1 MKQKRIFSFLLIY
14 VMLFSQIL
22 NKKYEDIIDDTI
34 KCTSHLNTDTC
45 PSVELSLNLLQ
56 CCKVEMTVYIG
67 EEIISTST
75 MCSVAIN
82 PIKTY
87 QEELEKDTTKAL
99 FKEMW
104 GYSLYNPN
112 SGIPSSMKTL
122 TDYTCKDGSFS
133 LKFGFDTYTDD
144 EIEILKGGNHCLS
157 YFYGFNQFTS
167 KEKCYNALILP
178 SSEKSGLSCGYFEF
192 TIKFTDGTSV
202 SIKTCDIFNKDV
214 ITNGHLDDKTKES
227 FQNFVNANSQ
237 EGKIALSYVVSFSD
251 NKGNNVV
258 YDSLT
263 QSIKTD
269 SGNNISLIRSI
280 LFITLL
286 LLI

>member
-1 MKQKRIFSFLLIY
+1 MDKKRIFSFLLIY

-34 KCTSHLNTDTC
+34 KCTSHLETNTC

-56 CCKVEMTVYIG
+56 CCKVAITIYNG
-67 EEIISTST
+67 EQIYTNI
-75 MCSVAIN
+75 MCSVAVN
-82 PIKTY
+82 PIKTF
-87 QEELEKDTTKAL
+87 QEELEKATTKAL
-99 FKEMW
+99 LKEMW

-112 SGIPSSMKTL
+112 SAVPSSLKTI
-122 TDYTCKDGSFS
+122 TDYSCKDGSFS
-133 LKFGFDTYTDD
+133 LKYGFDTYTDD
-144 EIEILKGGNHCLS
+144 EIEIFKGRNHCLS
-157 YFYGFNQFTS
+157 YFYGFNEFSS

-178 SSEKSGLSCGYFEF
+178 SSEKVGLSCGYFEF
-192 TIKFTDGTSV
+192 TIKFTDNTSV

-227 FQNFVNANSQ
+227 FQNFVTANSQ
-237 EGKIALSYVVSFSD
+237 EGKIALNYVVSFSD

-263 QSIKTD
+263 QNIITD
-269 SGNNISLIRSI
+269 SGNSISLIRPI
-280 LFITLL
+280 LFISLL
-286 LLI
+286 LLL